1 MKREYKST
9 ETRLAVYF
17 ESSRDKW
24 KERSLQKQKEK
35 RQLLTEI
42 RDLRRSK
49 EKWKNDCK
57 KAKAELEEMKNSQK
71 KTKELL
77 QIIMNQ

>member
-1 MKREYKST
+1 MKREYKCT
-9 ETRLAVYF
+9 ENRLAEYF

-24 KERSLQKQKEK
+24 KERSNKYQKEK
-35 RQLLTEI
+35 KALLTVV

-49 EKWKNDCK
+49 EKWKNDCLK
-57 KAKAELEEMKNSQK
+57 MKSELIELQNKQK

-77 QIIMNQ
+77 QIILNQ

>member
-1 MKREYKST
+1 MKKEYKCT

-17 ESSRDKW
+17 ELSRDKW

-42 RDLRRSK
+42 RDLRRSRD
-49 EKWKNDCK
+49 KWKSDCK
-57 KAKAELEEMKNSQK
+57 KAKAELQEIK
-71 KTKELL
+71 KSKKKRR
-77 QIIMNQ
+77 NYCK